1 MKKEGLDRHKVC
13 MPALGRHFLLGDFY
27 NYRTEHRVIAG
38 KLFFFKVSLMFNYW
52 IFRKSLLSYDV
63 VGIRP

>member
-38 KLFFFKVSLMFNYW
+38 KLFFFFQSQPHVQ
-52 IFRKSLLSYDV
+52 LLEIS
-63 VGIRP
+63 